1 MELEVTLVQQQ
12 SMTGQQQPLMMEP
25 PQVITTKDLLYL
37 KDQLSWQLNAM
48 KKCSHF
54 SLECTD
60 PDVKQALDTAGK
72 MHLRHYQRLLTHCQ
86 NNNTQQMATVPQQ
99 TQTQSQQQ
107 TQ

>member
-1 MELEVTLVQQQ
+1 MQQQ
-12 SMTGQQQPLMMEP
+12 TTTGQQPLMMEP

-48 KKCSHF
+48 KKCSHYAQE
-54 SLECTD
+54 STD
-60 PDVKQALDTAGK
+60 ADVKQALDKAGK
-72 MHLRHYQRLLTHCQ
+72 MHLRHYQTLLTHCQ

-99 TQTQSQQQ
+99 TQSQSQQQ